1 MGGVPEWSEREAERQ
16 RRSREAARRRTA
28 VTMLQITE
36 ATCRYAASQ
45 LSNGTGPDEAR
56 ETALFV
62 AGELAMMA
70 ETLRRLTRLRPDER
84 REMARRL
91 AGLGWP
97 KRQIAA
103 RLGISERSVWRY
115 VQAEPVS
122 RAGR

>member
-1 MGGVPEWSEREAERQ
+1 
-16 RRSREAARRRTA
+16 
-28 VTMLQITE
+28 MLQITE

-70 ETLRRLTRLRPDER
+70 ETLRKLTRLRPDER
-84 REMARRL
+84 REMARQL
-91 AGLGWP
+91 DALGWP
-97 KRQIAA
+97 KRQVAA

-115 VQAEPVS
+115 TAARRE
-122 RAGR
+122 GGG